1 MFKWFYWF
9 FNWFIV
15 FIDFYWFLLIF
26 AAIYNTS
33 WGSWPFCAGVARPKS
48 IFIVIYTTLTYAV
61 QMLSIS
67 SFIGFLLFDS
77 FIWIS
82 LIGLSYWISI
92 ITMFWIWGPLKKPL
106 GFWYQNVRFWYLFR
120 LWYTPPHGGTLLI
133 GFLSLDSLI
142 WFLLL
147 DSLTGFLL
155 FDFLIGFLQQ
165 FSLVDTRW
173 MWVHGWVG

>member
-1 MFKWFYWF
+1 MIFIDFYCC
-9 FNWFIV
+9 
-15 FIDFYWFLLIF
+15 FIDFYWFFIDFYWFCCYLQYFVGVMAILLGSGAPKINF
-26 AAIYNTS
+26 YCYLHYFNIRSTDAIY
-33 WGSWPFCAGVARPKS
+33 F
-48 IFIVIYTTLTYAV
+48 FFY
-61 QMLSIS
+61 
-67 SFIGFLLFDS
+67 
-77 FIWIS
+77 WIS
-82 LIGLSYWISI
+82 LIWFFYLDFSYW
-92 ITMFWIWGPLKKPL
+92 TVLLDFDYHHVLDLGTFEKPL

-120 LWYTPPHGGTLLI
+120 LWYTPPHGGTFLI

-165 FSLVDTRW
+165 FSLVSTRW